1 VCRVHLP
8 GPMKFSSCSGF
19 AAGIAL
25 FACSVSPAFASS
37 QEFMGKVVGV
47 ADGDTLTVL
56 HNGKPQHVSLNG
68 IDCPEK
74 AQPFGLRAKNFTS
87 GLAFGQMVTIKPTA
101 RDKQGRTFADVVLPD
116 GRLLQYEL
124 IKAGLAWWY
133 SRREVD
139 QRLRDLQEEA
149 RLAKRG
155 LWVDPNPIPPWDWR
169 RRLEPGRP
177 KNERNTQ

>member
-1 VCRVHLP
+1 
-8 GPMKFSSCSGF
+8 MKFSSLSCL
-19 AAGIAL
+19 AVGIAL
-25 FACSVSPAFASS
+25 LALFDSTAFAAS
-37 QEFMGKVVGV
+37 QDFTGKVVGV

-56 HNGKPQHVSLNG
+56 RNGKPERVYLNG

-87 GLAFGQMVTIKPTA
+87 GLAFGQIVTIKPTA
-101 RDKQGRTFADVVLPD
+101 RDKQGRIFGDVVLPD

-124 IKAGLAWWY
+124 VKAGLAWWF

-169 RRLEPGRP
+169 SRLEPAQA
-177 KNERNTQ
+177 KK